1 MNCDD
6 PSGLLVRVHVPRGLV
21 GRIGNQKRGYAAA
34 EEKSRLPIASED
46 SPYSIFAIN
55 GRQNCPNVSMFEIR
69 GAHLRCISL
78 LDRYAFVS
86 EVVDVFK
93 NFADPLVLGV
103 RDEDRRNVG
112 IVEELVFQHASHIV
126 PPAHPVKGV
135 RANCIK
141 FILISGRIWADN
153 EYCGVWR

>member
-6 PSGLLVRVHVPRGLV
+6 PSGLLVRVNVPRGLV
-21 GRIGNQKRGYAAA
+21 SGIANQERRYAAPK
-34 EEKSRLPIASED
+34 EKPRLPIASED

-93 NFADPLVLGV
+93 NVADPLVLGV

-112 IVEELVFQHASHIV
+112 IVEEFVFQHASHIT

-135 RANCIK
+135 WQNSSDMQAIIRDS
-141 FILISGRIWADN
+141 IS
-153 EYCGVWR
+153 